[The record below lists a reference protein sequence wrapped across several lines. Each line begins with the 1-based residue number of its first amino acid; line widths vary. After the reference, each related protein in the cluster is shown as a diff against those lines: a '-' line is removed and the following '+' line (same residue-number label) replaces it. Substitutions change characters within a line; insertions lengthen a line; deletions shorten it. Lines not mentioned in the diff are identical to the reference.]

1 MNDITITTR
10 SVSTNKDTNVS
21 NTVTTAHPLTENYP
35 PMTWI
40 IEQGPLP
47 YGRWLTNP
55 IVVLIEDDDG
65 EFVVSELKF
74 YMHASGS
81 TIAEAIEAFKRIF
94 SGYLDVLSSEEDT
107 LGVYLRKQL
116 EYLQSIIRTV

>member
-1 MNDITITTR
+1 MSEITITTR
-10 SVSTNKDTNVS
+10 SASTNKEADVS
-21 NTVTTAHPLTENYP
+21 NAVTTAHRLTENYP
-35 PMTWI
+35 PMAWI

-47 YGRWLTNP
+47 YGRWLTSP

-74 YMHASGS
+74 YMHASGP
-81 TIAEAIEAFKRIF
+81 TIPEAIEAFKRIV
-94 SGYLDVLSSEEDT
+94 SGYLDVLSCEEDT
-107 LGVYLRKQL
+107 LGVHLREQL